1 MKNRGKY
8 IALLIFVAILL
19 LLCGCETEPA
29 SERSAP
35 EDVLQSE
42 AAQAPAD
49 AAPSPEPEPAP
60 LPEEDVA
67 EPSPMER
74 YAEGEAQEKAGN
86 LGAAAIA
93 FCKAGDYR
101 DAFARGLALWDQV
114 AKRQALGAGGA
125 ETTAL
130 KRDGTIYT
138 TLHRTD
144 ILDLPENIIAVSGEL
159 CLLDS
164 GGVFSLSSGRE
175 FNEHHYV
182 AVASPCMLAAD
193 GTAYEI
199 SYSEIRRIGDDED
212 GWHDLVAITPQYAAL
227 RTDGAVLCKYF
238 NGRGRYRDWPPVQAI
253 AGGDMFVAGLTE
265 DGRVLLSDSFPVTPA
280 EGEEDQY
287 IEWEGTDEEGYIIG
301 WEDIVAIEA
310 YDRHLIGLRSD
321 GTVLAIGKNEYGC
334 CDVSQWSGI
343 VEISTGYV
351 HTAGLTADGRVLA
364 TGLREFLSDSPKI
377 SRGQCETED
386 WENVGKPNN

>member
-1 MKNRGKY
+1 MKKQFV
-8 IALLIFVAILL
+8 ILLAILL
-19 LLCGCETEPA
+19 LALCACQKQPAQEQPTSEETQIDTPA
-29 SERSAP
+29 EV
-35 EDVLQSE
+35 EDQ
-42 AAQAPAD
+42 PA
-49 AAPSPEPEPAP
+49 EPEPRPQPKPALP
-60 LPEEDVA
+60 PEEDVA

-114 AKRQALGAGGA
+114 AKRQVLSGADA

-130 KRDGTIYT
+130 KRDGTIYST
-138 TLHRTD
+138 MRRIDL
-144 ILDLPENIIAVSGEL
+144 LDLPENIIAVSGKY

-164 GGVFSLSSGRE
+164 GGVFSLSSGQE

-182 AVASPCMLAAD
+182 AIANNCMLAAD

-199 SYSEIRRIGDDED
+199 SYSNVRRIGDDED
-212 GWHDLVAITPQYAAL
+212 GWHDLVAITPQFAAL
-227 RTDGAVLCKYF
+227 RADGAVLCKYF
-238 NGRGRYRDWPPVQAI
+238 NGRGNYRDWPPVKAI

-265 DGRVLLSDSFPVTPA
+265 DGRVLLSDSFWFTPE

-310 YDRHLIGLRSD
+310 YGRHLIGLQSD
-321 GTVLAIGKNEYGC
+321 GTVLAVGWNQYGC

-351 HTAGLTADGRVLA
+351 HTVGLTADGRVLA
-364 TGLREFLSDSPKI
+364 TGLREFLDNSPEI

-386 WENVGKPNN
+386 WENVGKPNNG